1 MSDPVEPLAAPV
13 GNTTHASSAPTSRPL
28 AILIVSVRLNQLSL
42 LEQVVLA
49 LVVEAPSHGFG
60 VASAIEAD
68 AALAMAITVR
78 RPLVYRAIDTFAR
91 AGMLRRA
98 KVESGQRGAP
108 RTVYRATAAGSRASA
123 AWLRAIV
130 DHPRDARLELL
141 AKFALRARRG
151 MSNRSL
157 AAAQRRHFEPVASSL
172 RQRRRD
178 ETPAA
183 ALVRRWRYESVAAMI
198 GLLRDVEND
207 RRRATAAAAE

>member
-1 MSDPVEPLAAPV
+1 MSDPAEPLAAPV
-13 GNTTHASSAPTSRPL
+13 GNTTHAISAPTSRPL

-49 LVVEAPSHGFG
+49 LVVETPSHGFG

-78 RPLVYRAIDTFAR
+78 RPLVYRAIDTLAR

-108 RTVYRATAAGSRASA
+108 RTVYRATGAGSRASA
-123 AWLRAIV
+123 AWLRTIV

>member
-1 MSDPVEPLAAPV
+1 M
-13 GNTTHASSAPTSRPL
+13 
-28 AILIVSVRLNQLSL
+28 RLNQLSL

-49 LVVEAPSHGFG
+49 LVVETPSHGFG

-78 RPLVYRAIDTFAR
+78 RPLVYRAIDTLAR

-198 GLLRDVEND
+198 GLLCDVEND